1 MEFLNKVVLITGAS
15 KGIGRQIAIDFVRQG
30 ALVIANY
37 NKSEKEALNLKEK
50 MKSEGFQIDIIKADI
65 SSEEQVNN
73 MIKYIETKY
82 NKLDVLINNASISN
96 DSDIIDKTKDSFSK
110 IVEVNLIGTFLVTKQ
125 ASTIMNNNSNII
137 NISSTDAIDTNY
149 IYGMDYDA
157 SKAGVISLSSNFAKL
172 LAPIRVNTIC
182 PGWIDTNMNEN
193 MDIEFKNKET
203 EKILLNRFG
212 TVDDVSNACL
222 FLASSKANYINNAIL
237 RIDGGRK

>member
-1 MEFLNKVVLITGAS
+1 MEFLNKVVLITGAT